1 MRSETI
7 CDENG
12 IPWTVITQGEVAVH
26 LQRNASSPEV
36 GIFLPSDTYI
46 SNEQAMDLLACLERV
61 ESIGAD

>member
-12 IPWTVITQGEVAVH
+12 IPWTVLTQGEVTVH

-36 GIFLPSDTYI
+36 GIFLPADTYI
-46 SNEQAMDLLACLERV
+46 SHAQAMDLLACLEEV